1 MLSITI
7 NNTDFQLHSYY
18 KTDIGLNIRISD
30 TTFSEISS
38 AVDESATIQI
48 GEEYIGYGL
57 QLISMQTIEN
67 TIQCIFENTDALSRL
82 KALETQVSNHASQL
96 ASQQTQLSTQSE
108 DLEANAVAIAEL
120 AEIVGGNE

>member
-1 MLSITI
+1 MSIVKI
-7 NNTDFQLHSYY
+7 NNTDFQLHSYF

-67 TIQCIFENTDALSRL
+67 TIQCVFENTDALSRL
-82 KALETQVSNHASQL
+82 KALETQVSDHTSQL
-96 ASQQTQLSTQSE
+96 ASQQEQLSTQSE

>member
-18 KTDIGLNIRISD
+18 KTDIGLNAWISD

-38 AVDESATIQI
+38 AVGESATVQI
-48 GEEYIGYGL
+48 GEAYIGYGL
-57 QLISMQTIEN
+57 QLISMQTIDN

-82 KALETQVSNHASQL
+82 KALETQVSNHASQI
-96 ASQQTQLSTQSE
+96 ATQQEQLSTQSE

>member
-1 MLSITI
+1 MSVVKI
-7 NNTDFQLHSYY
+7 NEVDFILHSYY
-18 KTDIGLNIRISD
+18 KTDIGLNAWISD

-38 AVDESATIQI
+38 AVGNSATVQI
-48 GEEYIGYGL
+48 DEAYIGYGL
-57 QLISMQTIEN
+57 QLISMQVNEN

-82 KALETQVSNHASQL
+82 KALETQVTDHASQL
-96 ASQQTQLSTQSE
+96 ASQQDQLSTQSE

>member
-1 MLSITI
+1 MSVVKI
-7 NNTDFQLHSYY
+7 NETNFTLHSYF
-18 KTDIGLNIRISD
+18 KTDIGLNVRISD

-67 TIQCIFENTDALSRL
+67 TIQCVFENTDALSRL
-82 KALETQVSNHASQL
+82 NALEAQVSNHASQL
-96 ASQQTQLSTQSE
+96 ASQQDQLSTQSE

>member
-1 MLSITI
+1 MSVVKI
-7 NNTDFQLHSYY
+7 NETDFTLHSYF
-18 KTDIGLNIRISD
+18 KTDVGLNIRISD
-30 TTFSEISS
+30 ATFSEISS

-82 KALETQVSNHASQL
+82 TALETQVSNHASQL

>member
-1 MLSITI
+1 MSVVKI
-7 NNTDFQLHSYY
+7 NENDFTLQSYF
-18 KTDIGLNIRISD
+18 KTDIGLNVCISD

-67 TIQCIFENTDALSRL
+67 AIQCIFENTDALSRL
-82 KALETQVSNHASQL
+82 KALETQVSDHTSQL

>member
-1 MLSITI
+1 MATITI
-7 NNTDFQLHSYY
+7 NGNSFDMYSYHLTNLGVALRLENTSF
-18 KTDIGLNIRISD
+18 TEVETATGN
-30 TTFSEISS
+30 
-38 AVDESATIQI
+38 SATVQV
-48 GEEYIGYGL
+48 GEEYVGYNL
-57 QLISMQTIEN
+57 QLISMQTIDN

-82 KALETQVSNHASQL
+82 TALETQVSDHTSQL